1 MSIFEIIPLKKPV
14 KKEINL
20 SGSKSITNRALIIAS
35 LTSGVSYLYNYS
47 LSEDSQIL
55 IKILKASGI
64 EIEKKEDYLKV
75 KGGVDKFLNVFDK
88 TFNVKMAGTTMR
100 FLTGLF
106 SLIKSRVVLD
116 GEPRMRERPIF
127 DLVLA
132 LKSLGVKITYLKK
145 EGFPPIKIEGGIINK
160 NEVLISGK
168 ISSQFISSLLMIG
181 PLIKGGLL
189 IKIKDKLVSSAFVD
203 LTILVMK
210 DFGIEVKVNKEK
222 SQYFVP
228 QSFYQPRSYF
238 IEPDAASAGYF
249 FGISALTK
257 SCLSV
262 NLSSFSQP
270 DSQLIN
276 VFKKMGCKV
285 KKGKKKMTVCGGEKL
300 KAVNV
305 CLENFP
311 DSSLTLAVIA
321 STIPSVTKI
330 TGLSTLKV
338 KESDRLL
345 ALKNELEKIGIKSEI
360 SADSIT
366 IFGGKPHGA
375 EIETYNDHRMALSF
389 AILGTKIAGIKI
401 KNPDVV
407 KKSFPDFWEKLK
419 SLGVFIKEL

>member
-47 LSEDSQIL
+47 LSEDSQVL
-55 IKILKASGI
+55 IEILKASGI

-75 KGGVDKFLNVFDK
+75 QGGVDKFLNVFDK

-106 SLIKSRVVLD
+106 SLIKSRVILD
-116 GEPRMRERPIF
+116 GEPRMRERPIS

-132 LKSLGVKITYLKK
+132 LKSLGVKISYLKK

-168 ISSQFISSLLMIG
+168 ISSQFISSLLMIA
-181 PLIKGGLL
+181 PLIRGGLL

-210 DFGIEVKVNKEK
+210 DFGVLVKVNKEK

-276 VFKKMGCKV
+276 VFEKMGCKV
-285 KKGKKKMTVCGGEKL
+285 KKDKKKMTVCGGEKL

-311 DSSLTLAVIA
+311 DSSLTLAVVA
-321 STIPSVTKI
+321 SIIPSVTKI

-360 SADSIT
+360 NDDSIT

-419 SLGVFIKEL
+419 FLGVFIKEL

>member
-1 MSIFEIIPLKKPV
+1 M
-14 KKEINL
+14 
-20 SGSKSITNRALIIAS
+20 IA
-35 LTSGVSYLYNYS
+35 
-47 LSEDSQIL
+47 
-55 IKILKASGI
+55 
-64 EIEKKEDYLKV
+64 
-75 KGGVDKFLNVFDK
+75 
-88 TFNVKMAGTTMR
+88 
-100 FLTGLF
+100 
-106 SLIKSRVVLD
+106 
-116 GEPRMRERPIF
+116 
-127 DLVLA
+127 
-132 LKSLGVKITYLKK
+132 
-145 EGFPPIKIEGGIINK
+145 
-160 NEVLISGK
+160 
-168 ISSQFISSLLMIG
+168 

-189 IKIKDKLVSSAFVD
+189 IKVKDKLVSSAFVD

-222 SQYFVP
+222 SEYFVP
-228 QSFYQPRSYF
+228 QSFYKPRSYS

-276 VFKKMGCKV
+276 VFEKMGCKV

-311 DSSLTLAVIA
+311 DSSLTLAVVA

-345 ALKNELEKIGIKSEI
+345 ALKNQLEKIGIKSEI

-366 IFGGKPHGA
+366 IFGGKLHGA

-401 KNPDVV
+401 KNPEVV
-407 KKSFPDFWEKLK
+407 KNLFLIF
-419 SLGVFIKEL
+419 GRN

>member
-35 LTSGVSYLYNYS
+35 LTSGVCYLHNYS

-55 IKILKASGI
+55 IEILKASGI

-75 KGGVDKFLNVFDK
+75 QGGVDKFLNVFDK

-116 GEPRMRERPIF
+116 GEPRMRERPIS

-132 LKSLGVKITYLKK
+132 LKSLGVKISYLKK
-145 EGFPPIKIEGGIINK
+145 EGFPPIKIEGGTINK

-168 ISSQFISSLLMIG
+168 ISSQFISSLLMIA

-189 IKIKDKLVSSAFVD
+189 IKVKDKLVSSAFVD

-222 SQYFVP
+222 SEYFVP
-228 QSFYQPRSYF
+228 QSFYKPRSYS

-276 VFKKMGCKV
+276 VFEKMGCKV

-311 DSSLTLAVIA
+311 DSSLTLAVVA

-366 IFGGKPHGA
+366 IFGGKLHGA

-401 KNPDVV
+401 KNPEVV

-419 SLGVFIKEL
+419 FLGVFIKEL